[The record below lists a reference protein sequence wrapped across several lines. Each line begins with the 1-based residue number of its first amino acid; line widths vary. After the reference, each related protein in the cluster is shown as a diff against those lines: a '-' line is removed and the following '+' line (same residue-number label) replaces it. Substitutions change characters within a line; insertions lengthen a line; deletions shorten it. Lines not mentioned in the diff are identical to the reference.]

1 MPKRAT
7 GKANEDQRIRLQAA
21 WCFSY
26 SLQKHGQEESM
37 NEKQKRTIHYSF
49 KATPEED
56 SIIQQKMESVGIQ
69 NTSKFI
75 RAMVL
80 NGYLLKLDL
89 PELQR
94 AVRLM
99 GSLSNNVNQIA
110 RRLHEGG
117 SIYETEVDDI
127 VKAQKQLQ
135 DTMDKIL
142 TSLDQI
148 KR

>member
-1 MPKRAT
+1 
-7 GKANEDQRIRLQAA
+7 
-21 WCFSY
+21 
-26 SLQKHGQEESM
+26 M

-56 SIIQQKMESVGIQ
+56 AVIRKKMEVAGIKNQ
-69 NTSKFI
+69 SAFI
-75 RAMVL
+75 RVMTL

-89 PELQR
+89 PELR
-94 AVRLM
+94 EAVRLL

-127 VKAQKQLQ
+127 VQNQNELK
-135 DTMDKIL
+135 DKM
-142 TSLDQI
+142 DQI
-148 KR
+148 LVRLDRLKG